1 MPEDNKGGDPQ
12 AKPAGEMPKGSDDG
26 KNASTDS
33 LQAELAEVRKALKAA
48 NSEAA
53 DRRKKLQ
60 AFEDA
65 EKKRKESEMSEVEK
79 LNAQLVEMTSTQ
91 EQLQKSLQ
99 DTKLNAAIDVAAKTL
114 NFINVDEAR
123 AHINRDAL
131 KLDDEGNWT
140 GVKKALE
147 TLAEERPHFI
157 EKKTPMP
164 NTDGKKRNTSKA
176 TTQDEAYMNT
186 IRSRYSIRG

>member
-1 MPEDNKGGDPQ
+1 MPEENKVETTTT
-12 AKPAGEMPKGSDDG
+12 PAGEMPNGSDDG

-33 LQAELAEVRKALKAA
+33 LQAELTEVRKALKAA

-65 EKKRKESEMSEVEK
+65 EKKRKESEMSEVER
-79 LNAQLVEMTSTQ
+79 LNAQLAEMVSTH

-140 GVKKALE
+140 GVTKALE
-147 TLAEERPHFI
+147 TLAKERPHLI
-157 EKKTPMP
+157 EKKVTMP
-164 NTDGKKRNTSKA
+164 DTDGTKRNTGKA
-176 TTQDEAYMNT
+176 TAQDEAYMNT
-186 IRSRYSIRG
+186 IKSRYGIRG